1 MLAENSSYHLSQSL
15 LDKKSDAF
23 PLERFRFLPD
33 AAKFKNITTYLGEY
47 RFNQAIDDYC
57 LIFEGG
63 LRGKHETELL
73 ATQIKRSI
81 ARKKELWKKTHR
93 EEADLSGVL
102 SMEKQLTTSQEGDFI
117 FEPTEEI
124 KGPVALGRGEFKDDE
139 SAERSCRIIGRYCDN
154 GYTNLQIKTIR
165 YPSNTG
171 NLINCSS
178 FKDDELTP
186 FRI

>member
-117 FEPTEEI
+117 VWASPPEPESNEYGNHGFIYVGRVSAEEDTGNKEI
-124 KGPVALGRGEFKDDE
+124 KIFE
-139 SAERSCRIIGRYCDN
+139 
-154 GYTNLQIKTIR
+154 
-165 YPSNTG
+165 
-171 NLINCSS
+171 
-178 FKDDELTP
+178 
-186 FRI
+186 